1 MRKSPASEWISVPE
15 AARLK
20 GVTESSVRV
29 AIQTGR
35 LMGGKVGRSYIVR
48 RGDIEAWRPGLRGP
62 KRGRLGEGRAA
73 LREAVGAFLAAGGS
87 DEAIRQRCGW
97 AWSASRRMGTSRGGE
112 TRTRGRTQTCLVLSA
127 KDDHHGRGP
136 PTTHRLFFRGTGRG
150 YAADVGES
158 LLDAPDRAGRL
169 KRMNFRSM

>member
-48 RGDIEAWRPGLRGP
+48 RGDVEAWRPGLRGP
-62 KRGRLGEGRAA
+62 KRGGLGGGRGDLGEG
-73 LREAVGAFLAAGGS
+73 LGGFLV
-87 DEAIRQRCGW
+87 C
-97 AWSASRRMGTSRGGE
+97 
-112 TRTRGRTQTCLVLSA
+112 
-127 KDDHHGRGP
+127 
-136 PTTHRLFFRGTGRG
+136 RG
-150 YAADVGES
+150 YDSA
-158 LLDAPDRAGRL
+158 
-169 KRMNFRSM
+169 FRETDCHLCGVA

>member
-48 RGDIEAWRPGLRGP
+48 RGDVEAWRPGPRGP
-62 KRGRLGEGRAA
+62 KCGRLGEGMKPARPERDPPMDQAAARAA
-73 LREAVGAFLAAGGS
+73 LREAIRAFLNAGG
-87 DEAIRQRCGW
+87 
-97 AWSASRRMGTSRGGE
+97 
-112 TRTRGRTQTCLVLSA
+112 
-127 KDDHHGRGP
+127 KD
-136 PTTHRLFFRGTGRG
+136 
-150 YAADVGES
+150 
-158 LLDAPDRAGRL
+158 
-169 KRMNFRSM
+169 

>member
-48 RGDIEAWRPGLRGP
+48 RGDVEAWRPGPRTRRP
-62 KRGRLGEGRAA
+62 
-73 LREAVGAFLAAGGS
+73 
-87 DEAIRQRCGW
+87 W
-97 AWSASRRMGTSRGGE
+97 SRRRRASPLLAE
-112 TRTRGRTQTCLVLSA
+112 
-127 KDDHHGRGP
+127 HGR
-136 PTTHRLFFRGTGRG
+136 F
-150 YAADVGES
+150 
-158 LLDAPDRAGRL
+158 
-169 KRMNFRSM
+169 

>member
-1 MRKSPASEWISVPE
+1 MRKSPASEWVSVPE

-48 RGDIEAWRPGLRGP
+48 RGDVEAWRPGLRGP

-73 LREAVGAFLAAGGS
+73 LREAIGAFLAAGGS
-87 DEAIRQRCGW
+87 DEAIRQRILQL
-97 AWSASRRMGTSRGGE
+97 RGGAE
-112 TRTRGRTQTCLVLSA
+112 ALN
-127 KDDHHGRGP
+127 
-136 PTTHRLFFRGTGRG
+136 RLARIDEGQRRFAGLGVSTAEYLRWKREEIELEQRRD
-150 YAADVGES
+150 AAG
-158 LLDAPDRAGRL
+158 DA
-169 KRMNFRSM
+169 